1 MLENSLKGNMNTFA
15 NLVDEV
21 RNLEYEE
28 LIELNEISKK
38 RQIEL
43 EREELALDHKETM
56 AQYRNDELFFTS
68 DISILKNEL
77 SNL

>member
-1 MLENSLKGNMNTFA
+1 MNTFA

-21 RNLEYEE
+21 RNLQYEE

-43 EREELALDHKETM
+43 EREEFALSHKETM
-56 AQYRNDELFFTS
+56 AQYRNKELFFTS
-68 DISILKNEL
+68 DIDILKNEL

>member
-1 MLENSLKGNMNTFA
+1 MNTFA

-21 RNLEYEE
+21 RNLQYDE

-43 EREELALDHKETM
+43 EREEFALEHKETM
-56 AQYRNDELFFTS
+56 AQYHNKELFFTS
-68 DISILKNEL
+68 DMDILKNEL